1 MRITPISRLL
11 DMLSPRAC
19 AVCGRRLAISEEMLC
34 ANCAASLPRTDFDRC
49 SEDNEM
55 ARLLWGMTHIERC
68 AAFVFF
74 EHGSDSARMVY
85 DLKYHGFAR
94 YGVVMGRMMA
104 MEYMASGFFDG
115 IDVIIPVPLAS
126 RRLRQRGYNQSFMLS
141 KGISQIT
148 GLPVVTDVLVRKTFA
163 KSQTTEDRLG
173 RMLNVENTFS
183 LSSKAASIS
192 GKHVLVVDDVVT
204 TGATVCACTRELE
217 SVQGVTV
224 SVLSWGF
231 SKS

>member
-19 AVCGRRLAISEEMLC
+19 AVCGRRLAINEDMLC
-34 ANCAASLPRTDFDRC
+34 TNCAVCLPRTGYDGC
-49 SEDNEM
+49 YEDNEM

-74 EHGSDSARMVY
+74 EHGADSARLVY
-85 DLKYHGFAR
+85 DLKYHGHAR

-104 MEYMASGFFDG
+104 MEYASSGFFDG

-126 RRLRQRGYNQSFMLS
+126 RRMRQRGYNQSFMLA
-141 KGISQIT
+141 KGISEIT
-148 GLPVVTDVLVRKTFA
+148 SLPVVTDVLMRKTFK
-163 KSQTTEDRLG
+163 KSQTKEDRFG
-173 RMLNVENTFS
+173 RLLNVENTFC
-183 LSSKAASIS
+183 LSSKSASIS
-192 GKHVLVVDDVVT
+192 GKHVLIVDDVVT
-204 TGATVCACTRELE
+204 TGATVCACAREIE